1 MKVKLKFWRGEHGPG
16 DIVEVLEHEA
26 AALFHHGAA
35 EPAPEDADTA
45 PAAGTAPAVVKGAAA
60 LESASGAADSTP

>member
-1 MKVKLKFWRGEHGPG
+1 MKVKLKFWRGEHSPG

-35 EPAPEDADTA
+35 EPVAAEPEQAPA
-45 PAAGTAPAVVKGAAA
+45 PAAAVVKGNAV
-60 LESASGAADSTP
+60 LESTSGAADSAP